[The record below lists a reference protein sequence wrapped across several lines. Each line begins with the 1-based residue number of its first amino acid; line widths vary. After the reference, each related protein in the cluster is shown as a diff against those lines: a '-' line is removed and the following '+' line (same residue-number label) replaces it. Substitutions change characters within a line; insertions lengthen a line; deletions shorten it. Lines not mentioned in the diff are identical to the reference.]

1 MKLVC
6 GHNICREC
14 LNQYSYTDNTESSI
28 RCDVCAI
35 ETKVVL
41 LSVSIANRAI
51 SSIML
56 DAQSTLG
63 RRFYSGLKTKCT
75 ETDVK
80 YDATFNEEQKVAYES
95 RDPMRPEKD
104 TNKIA
109 GNSRKTSGNDKEKD
123 YFKYLQQFFKDP
135 NTD

>member
-1 MKLVC
+1 MQNNMEKADLKHNTEMRQMQKNTTQKFSKIFDHFNSLHLHVSCLGCDQIKQETMKLVC

-56 DAQSTLG
+56 DA
-63 RRFYSGLKTKCT
+63 
-75 ETDVK
+75 
-80 YDATFNEEQKVAYES
+80 
-95 RDPMRPEKD
+95 
-104 TNKIA
+104 
-109 GNSRKTSGNDKEKD
+109 
-123 YFKYLQQFFKDP
+123 
-135 NTD
+135 